1 MGDPK
6 QRLGRLQTEDSTI
19 SGDGDDDEER
29 QEQGTMPAVLHEHSK
44 AQPVRGLK
52 KMDRETMRT
61 KELGLHDIVPSERDP
76 RKSLMPSVKQRSALE
91 SSFGISNLDS
101 QVIVLM

>member
-1 MGDPK
+1 M
-6 QRLGRLQTEDSTI
+6 GRLQTEDSTI

-52 KMDRETMRT
+52 KMDRETMST
-61 KELGLHDIVPSERDP
+61 KELGLHDVVPSERDP
-76 RKSLMPSVKQRSALE
+76 SRSLMPSVKQRSALE

>member
-6 QRLGRLQTEDSTI
+6 QRLGRSQTEDSTI
-19 SGDGDDDEER
+19 SGDGDDDEVR
-29 QEQGTMPAVLHEHSK
+29 QGQGTLPAVPHEHSK

-52 KMDRETMRT
+52 KMDRETMST
-61 KELGLHDIVPSERDP
+61 KELGLHDVVPSERDP
-76 RKSLMPSVKQRSALE
+76 RRSLMPSVMQRSALE

>member
-1 MGDPK
+1 MG
-6 QRLGRLQTEDSTI
+6 RSQTEDSTI
-19 SGDGDDDEER
+19 SGDGDDDEVR
-29 QEQGTMPAVLHEHSK
+29 QGQGTLPTVLHEHSK

-61 KELGLHDIVPSERDP
+61 KELGLHDVVPSERDP
-76 RKSLMPSVKQRSALE
+76 RRSLMPSVMQRSALE